1 MPNHFFKIPAGA
13 ANHQVTAAY
22 TFDRDV
28 ELISYMLHMHMRGKN
43 MKYEAVYLDGRR
55 ETLLWVSSFP
65 IQLGLSIG

>member
-1 MPNHFFKIPAGA
+1 
-13 ANHQVTAAY
+13 
-22 TFDRDV
+22 
-28 ELISYMLHMHMRGKN
+28 MLHMHMRGKN